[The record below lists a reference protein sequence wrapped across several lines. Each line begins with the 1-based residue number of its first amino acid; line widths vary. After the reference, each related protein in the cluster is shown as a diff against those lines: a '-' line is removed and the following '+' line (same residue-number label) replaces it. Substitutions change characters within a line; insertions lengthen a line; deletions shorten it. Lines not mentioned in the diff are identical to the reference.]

1 MCAVAPA
8 SDYFQAVVLCGASSV
23 SFLRSAAGPPVCR
36 RPVTGTGR
44 RSVAGTCR
52 QSKTTFPLQVCSG
65 LPGTGSCGGRARQS
79 SAALMSHPPL
89 PRCVPRC
96 SSSSST
102 SRQTGFSAAVA
113 LALALAASTLTHNNH
128 MKSAYLIAFFRIFFF
143 TLMHTASLSA
153 QVHL

>member
-96 SSSSST
+96 SSSST
-102 SRQTGFSAAVA
+102 GRQTGFSAAVA

-153 QVHL
+153 LVHF

>member
-65 LPGTGSCGGRARQS
+65 LLGTGSCGGRARQS

-96 SSSSST
+96 SSSST
-102 SRQTGFSAAVA
+102 GRQTGFSAAVA